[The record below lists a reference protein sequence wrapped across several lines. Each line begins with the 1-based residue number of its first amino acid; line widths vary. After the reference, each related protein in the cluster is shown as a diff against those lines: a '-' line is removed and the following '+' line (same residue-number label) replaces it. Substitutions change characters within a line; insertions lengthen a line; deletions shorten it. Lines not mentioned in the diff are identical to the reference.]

1 MRRAL
6 LSLAA
11 AALVAAPAFSADALT
26 AVPYRSAA
34 ACDSS
39 GHVFFSDHPD
49 ETAYIASVSKLM
61 TAFLVFED
69 IRDKKYTLA
78 TRVVAG
84 EEVAYSEPSWVG
96 LKKGDAMSV
105 RDLLFALLV
114 GSAND
119 AAVVLARHA
128 EGSVEAFVARMNS
141 RAKSLGMERTVYSNP
156 SGLPPSKARR
166 YPWKGFNV
174 STANDQL
181 RLARALLAHPE
192 VFAFTSVESVE
203 FIKTADGY
211 RVSLERDA
219 AKDGEKLVRRVA
231 NHNRLLGRELPSVDG
246 LKTGYIDAG
255 GSSILV
261 SAKEKDRRVFV
272 AVLGS
277 GSKLDAKR
285 RVLRKSADVR
295 DDAARHLL
303 LDILSTMA
311 W

>member
-1 MRRAL
+1 MRRRL
-6 LSLAA
+6 LSALG
-11 AALVAAPAFSADALT
+11 AALFAASAFAADALT

-34 ACDSS
+34 ACDAA
-39 GHVFFSDHPD
+39 GYVFFADHPD
-49 ETAYIASVSKLM
+49 QTAYIASVSKLM
-61 TAFLVFED
+61 TAFLVLED
-69 IRDKKYTLA
+69 VRAKRYSLS

-84 EEVAYSEPSWVG
+84 DEVQFAEASWVG

-119 AAVVLARHA
+119 AAVVLACHA
-128 EGSVEAFVARMNS
+128 EGSLDAFVARMNG
-141 RAKSLGMERTVYSNP
+141 RAKALGMTRTAYFNP

-166 YPWKGFNV
+166 YPWRGFNV
-174 STANDQL
+174 STASDQL
-181 RLARALLAHPE
+181 RLARALLACPE
-192 VFAFTSVESVE
+192 VFAFTSVESVDLL
-203 FIKTADGY
+203 KTADGY

-231 NHNRLLGRELPSVDG
+231 NHNRLLGREFPGVDG

-255 GSSILV
+255 GSSIVL
-261 SAKEKDRRVFV
+261 SATEKGRRVFV

-277 GSKLDAKR
+277 GSRLDAKK
-285 RVLRKSADVR
+285 RVLQKSADVR
-295 DDAARHLL
+295 DEKARDLL
-303 LDILSTMA
+303 TDIFVSLA